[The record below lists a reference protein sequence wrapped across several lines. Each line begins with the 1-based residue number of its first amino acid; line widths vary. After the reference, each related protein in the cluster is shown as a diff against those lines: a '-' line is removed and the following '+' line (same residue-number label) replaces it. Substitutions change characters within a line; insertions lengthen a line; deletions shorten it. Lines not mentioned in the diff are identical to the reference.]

1 VSVTIRREARAARS
15 LSPRGPHRARATTIV
30 AVRDERHVAF
40 AGDGQV
46 TFGQSV
52 MKAGARKIRPLLGGK
67 VLTGFAGS
75 AADAFALTGRFE
87 EKLEEHRGNLS
98 RAAVELA
105 KEWRTDRALRRL
117 DALLLVADAR
127 LTYLVSGTGDLIEPD
142 DGIAAIGSGSPAA
155 LGAARALAAHSSLG
169 APEIARR
176 AIEIAAST
184 DIYTN
189 DRVHVESLSVSEAS

>member
-1 VSVTIRREARAARS
+1 MLKPHRRGLRSAAR
-15 LSPRGPHRARATTIV
+15 LEPRGPHAIRATTIV
-30 AVRDERHVAF
+30 AVRDERQVAF

-52 MKAGARKIRPLLGGK
+52 MKAGARKIRTLLDGR

-87 EKLEEHRGNLS
+87 EKLQEYRGSLA

-105 KEWRTDRALRRL
+105 KDWRTDRVLRRL
-117 DALLLVADAR
+117 EALLLVADAKTTF
-127 LTYLVSGTGDLIEPD
+127 LISGTGDLIEPD
-142 DGIAAIGSGSPAA
+142 DGIASIGSGSAAA
-155 LGAARALAAHSSLG
+155 LGAARALASHSELD
-169 APEIARR
+169 APSIARR
-176 AIEIAAST
+176 AIEIASEI

-189 DRVHVESLSVSEAS
+189 GEIVVESVDAAGAR